1 MLRNRSFFRLA
12 AGCLGA
18 VLLCGAC
25 ADTGPGPGSGS
36 GSGSI
41 SAAVPAA
48 GRASAAIASL
58 ALAELLAQPAAWRGR
73 SVTVRGQ
80 FAGWVGGCEGPPPRS
95 RSDWMLVDAKSC
107 IYVSGP
113 VPQGLA
119 APPDMASYGRAVT
132 VHAQVELTDDGRPY
146 LRR

>member
-1 MLRNRSFFRLA
+1 MRRNRSLFCPAAGLA
-12 AGCLGA
+12 AL
-18 VLLCGAC
+18 LLCGAC
-25 ADTGPGPGSGS
+25 ADTGPAAGS
-36 GSGSI
+36 
-41 SAAVPAA
+41 APAA
-48 GRASAAIASL
+48 GRASAAIAPL
-58 ALAELLAQPAAWRGR
+58 ALAELVAQPAAWRGR